1 MRDEFG
7 QCSLQRAFSEE
18 NQPRE
23 ALLFDRAHPS
33 FSVDIQIQAP
43 RRNSKRLDAVG
54 RQHIVECGT
63 EFGIPVV
70 QHVPTLPQRAG
81 NVINGIARVFKSLN
95 ACSHGRYCPSAPPG
109 CLDPGLLSI
118 IHAIH

>member
-1 MRDEFG
+1 MRYEFG

-23 ALLFDRAHPS
+23 ALLFNGAHPS
-33 FSVDIQIQAP
+33 FSVGIQVRAP
-43 RRNSKRLDAVG
+43 RRNSKRLDALG

-70 QHVPTLPQRAG
+70 QHVPTLPQRSG
-81 NVINGIARVFKSLN
+81 RVVDGIPRDLSN
-95 ACSHGRYCPSAPPG
+95 
-109 CLDPGLLSI
+109 PGLRG
-118 IHAIH
+118 